1 MHSLLLL
8 LLMASPAHARL
19 RPNGDADRDGL
30 TNYEE
35 SSVYQTN
42 PRRSNTDR
50 DGDSDYTEVLY
61 SSAPPTP
68 PKASTTMETHSTG
81 TTISITGPTP
91 TTPTPTA
98 TDKTTTPRSCTA
110 PIRWTPRLTDRP
122 PYNPPVISAGTE

>member
-61 SSAPPTP
+61 SSAPPDPTQGIDDDGDSLYRYYELYYGTDP
-68 PKASTTMETHSTG
+68 NDPDSDGDGQDDYTEVLYGTDPLDAASH
-81 TTISITGPTP
+81 
-91 TTPTPTA
+91 
-98 TDKTTTPRSCTA
+98 
-110 PIRWTPRLTDRP
+110 
-122 PYNPPVISAGTE
+122 